1 MEINQDKPVF
11 TTVLL
16 TKIVNTENGRIFRT
30 IPVPFAK
37 AEDAIAFAN
46 YAKDQGFEYRMTLSQ
61 PLTYQEAVSKFEEMH
76 ENDKKEDDN
85 SPEIEVSTKR
95 KTWYEKLGF

>member
-16 TKIVNTENGRIFRT
+16 TKIVNTENGRIFRA
-30 IPVPFAK
+30 ISVPFAK

-46 YAKDQGFEYRMTLSQ
+46 YAKDQGFEYRMNLHK
-61 PLTYQEAVSKFEEMH
+61 PLTYQEAISQFKNVH
-76 ENDKKEDDN
+76 ENDEKEDDN
-85 SPEIEVSTKR
+85 LQDIEVSTKR
-95 KTWYEKLGF
+95 KTWYEKLRF